1 MRIGIDATALP
12 PQPVGAGNYM
22 IQLIRALVAAGTEQQ
37 LVIFAQAKGQGLID
51 LPPGSPVEW
60 QIVDDSSP
68 GRRFIWEQAVLPN
81 LVRKAKIDLLHSLHY
96 TKPWRLPC
104 SSVVTFHDMTY
115 YLYPEFHARSRRVIF
130 PTAMRVSSRQ
140 ADAILTVSEST
151 RNDVIRLLNV
161 DPEKIFTTQL
171 GVDQKFRVILDADAK
186 DRVASHYDLP
196 AKFILYL
203 GTIEPRKNI
212 PQLIRSY
219 ASLVESGTEHQLVL
233 AGKFGWMY
241 EEVLDLV
248 KQLDLEGRI
257 QFTGYIAQED
267 IPLLFNLASLF
278 VYPTVYEGFG
288 LPVLE
293 AMACGVPVIT
303 SDIAS
308 LPEIVGEAGLLIQPG
323 DLNALSDAIK
333 KVLGDPAYR
342 DKLIRE
348 GLIRAKLF
356 SWERT
361 AQLTKQVYQ
370 HVLANSQQP

>member
-37 LVIFAQAKGQGLID
+37 LVIFAQAKGPGLID

-60 QIVDDSSP
+60 QLVDDSSP
-68 GRRFIWEQAVLPN
+68 GRRFIWEQVALPR
-81 LVRKAKIDLLHSLHY
+81 LVRKAKVDMLHSLHY
-96 TKPWRLPC
+96 TKPWSLPC

-115 YLYPEFHARSRRVIF
+115 YLYPELHARTRRVIF

-161 DPEKIFTTQL
+161 DPGKIFTTQL
-171 GVDQKFRVILDADAK
+171 GVDQKFRVTQDADAK
-186 DRVASHYDLP
+186 DQVASHYDLP
-196 AKFILYL
+196 RKFILYL
-203 GTIEPRKNI
+203 GTIEPRKNL
-212 PQLIRSY
+212 PLLIRSY
-219 ASLVESGTEHQLVL
+219 ASLVENGTDHRLVL
-233 AGKFGWMY
+233 AGKFCWVY
-241 EEVLDLV
+241 EGVLNLV
-248 KQLDLEGRI
+248 KQLGLEGRVH
-257 QFTGYIAQED
+257 FTGYVAQED
-267 IPLLFNLASLF
+267 LPLLYNLASLF
-278 VYPTVYEGFG
+278 VYPTFYEGFG

-303 SDIAS
+303 SEIAS
-308 LPEIVGEAGLLIQPG
+308 LPEIVGEAGLLVQPG
-323 DLNALSDAIK
+323 DQHALSDAIK

-342 DKLIRE
+342 DKLIRD

-370 HVLANSQQP
+370 HVLANS